1 LTIRQEG
8 DTTTIA
14 RVTCVTAPNFW
25 RWREI
30 PWPRLV
36 PREVLLPEDAEHEH
50 EWKLQLL
57 AATLCGL
64 LGLTAYFVEE
74 SLLGKA
80 LYVLAYVAGS
90 WFTVHEIRELLQKRA
105 LDVHFLMLVVALGS
119 ASIGAWRRRDAA
131 VPVFIFRRAG
141 ALRDGPHPS

>member
-1 LTIRQEG
+1 KMPEREAYMTAQVRRIDQAAASQQCALLDGAADCPTCPVPQAPAERGKLSVRQEG

-14 RVTCVTAPNFW
+14 RVTCVTAPKFW
-25 RWREI
+25 RWRDI
-30 PWPRLV
+30 PWQRLV

-50 EWKLQLL
+50 EWRLQLL

-80 LYVLAYVAGS
+80 LYVLAYV
-90 WFTVHEIRELLQKRA
+90 
-105 LDVHFLMLVVALGS
+105 
-119 ASIGAWRRRDAA
+119 
-131 VPVFIFRRAG
+131 
-141 ALRDGPHPS
+141 